1 MPRPKK
7 TSDHR
12 ERLRVEIDHTSIT
25 PLRELARLYAR
36 GNVTGYLNMLIDRE
50 WAKQHRKP

>member
-7 TSDHR
+7 SSDHR
-12 ERLRVEIDHTSIT
+12 DRLRVEIDYTSIT